1 VDDPQLARMFDLH
14 HCIGEYQLV
23 GDTSFEGVEEYARRT
38 LDLAGRTGARRAQAF
53 AACLLG
59 ESLLLRGRWDEAGG
73 ALRRST
79 ELHQEL
85 GMRSGGLSWQRLAE
99 LAACRGDAAAAEEY
113 LDRGLALAAVSP
125 MAAHLWGRLYA
136 TAALDALEGG
146 GPGEAIRSVSMA
158 TAAAARNGDCPSC
171 SALLHPVA
179 AEAYAALLAPA
190 EVEAHL
196 RAMEQLV
203 GFAPNACW
211 RAMAES
217 TRGFLALA
225 RQDPPDAWPRFLAA
239 ATLYEQIGQPFWAA
253 RAFLDAGLSCPEP
266 DRTLEARGYL
276 ERALAIFGRLGATRA
291 AARAARELARLAG

>member
-1 VDDPQLARMFDLH
+1 MIDLH

-53 AACLLG
+53 ASCLLG

-73 ALRRST
+73 SLRRST
-79 ELHQEL
+79 ELHHEL

-99 LAACRGDAAAAEEY
+99 LAACRGDSAAAEEF
-113 LDRGLALAAVSP
+113 LDRGVALAAVSP
-125 MAAHLWGRLYA
+125 MAVHLWGRLYA
-136 TAALDALEGG
+136 TAALNALESGR
-146 GPGEAIRSVSMA
+146 PAEAIQAVNMA
-158 TAAAARNGDCPSC
+158 TEAAARYGDCPSC

-179 AEAYAALLAPA
+179 AEAHAALHSPA
-190 EVEAHL
+190 AVEAHL
-196 RAMEQLV
+196 RAVEQLV
-203 GFAPNACW
+203 DYAPNACW

-225 RQDPPDAWPRFLAA
+225 RKNPLDASPRFLAA
-239 ATLYEQIGQPFWAA
+239 ATLYEQVSQPFWAA
-253 RAFLDAGLSCPEP
+253 RAFLDAGVSCLES
-266 DRTLEARGYL
+266 DRALEARGYL
-276 ERALAIFGRLGATRA
+276 ERACAIFQRLGATRA